1 MCTNARLLADFLSGH
16 SAVKKVHY
24 AGNSKHFAGVARG
37 ADTGGAM
44 VAIELHEKIQPFFD
58 ALNVMKGPSFGTKFT
73 LACPFMYLA
82 HYDLVTTDE
91 GETSSDLLGSIPI

>member
-1 MCTNARLLADFLSGH
+1 M
-16 SAVKKVHY
+16 
-24 AGNSKHFAGVARG
+24 ARG
-37 ADTGGAM
+37 VDTGGAI

-91 GETSSDLLGSIPI
+91 GRNLFRSIGIDPDLIRISVGTEPISEIIEVFEEALSCL

>member
-1 MCTNARLLADFLSGH
+1 
-16 SAVKKVHY
+16 
-24 AGNSKHFAGVARG
+24 
-37 ADTGGAM
+37 M

-73 LACPFMYLA
+73 LVCPYMYLA

-91 GETSSDLLGSIPI
+91 GRRFLRSIGIDPDLIRISVGTEPISEIIEVFKEALSYL